1 MKDEKRIFI
10 AEDHAI
16 VRDGL
21 RSLLSVNEGFEIV
34 GEAEDGLGAIRLI
47 SALKPDIVLLDLTM
61 PRMNGLEAIKEIKR
75 QSPST
80 KVLVLTV
87 HKSEG
92 YVFASLREGA
102 DGYIPK
108 EANYSELILAIKNVL
123 MGRTY
128 ISPAISGKVVEGYLE
143 GKKETETQSLLD
155 TLTRREREILKLVA
169 EGYKN
174 KDIADLLCISVA
186 TISKH
191 RDNIM
196 KKLDLHSAAAL
207 TAYAIET
214 GVVII

>member
-1 MKDEKRIFI
+1 
-10 AEDHAI
+10 
-16 VRDGL
+16 
-21 RSLLSVNEGFEIV
+21 
-34 GEAEDGLGAIRLI
+34 
-47 SALKPDIVLLDLTM
+47 
-61 PRMNGLEAIKEIKR
+61 
-75 QSPST
+75 
-80 KVLVLTV
+80 
-87 HKSEG
+87 
-92 YVFASLREGA
+92 
-102 DGYIPK
+102 
-108 EANYSELILAIKNVL
+108 